1 VLRPQA
7 PRTVSRSAPGDPHC
21 RAPPESPSHR
31 AAFERWRA
39 LRGMPREGTPHLAL
53 DPARKGPDS
62 SVLALRYG
70 DVVEELVVWQKLRTT
85 DSARRAVAEMERLGV
100 PLSRGITVDEPG
112 LGGGVIDALEDLGVH
127 VRPFNGGQTPTRRGQ
142 EAFRKPSR

>member
-1 VLRPQA
+1 
-7 PRTVSRSAPGDPHC
+7 
-21 RAPPESPSHR
+21 
-31 AAFERWRA
+31 
-39 LRGMPREGTPHLAL
+39 MPREGTPHLAL

-142 EAFRKPSR
+142 EAFRKPSRRVLLEPSGSVRAGQHRDSA